1 MQPGPDQTNALHSR
15 PVVVPAEWLDL
26 YGHMNA
32 ARYFD
37 VFVATGYSLLSQVG
51 FDEAYARDR
60 RCGIFLVDARIQYFH
75 ELRLGSCISLRLRI
89 LQADAR
95 RIQVLIEMLDDAQG
109 HVAALLQQLFVHVSL
124 ETRRSAP
131 FETPLR
137 ERIGQL
143 IRQHGECPLPN
154 GVQRRLDWRRHS
166 P

>member
-95 RIQVLIEMLDDAQG
+95 RIQVLIC
-109 HVAALLQQLFVHVSL
+109 LLY
-124 ETRRSAP
+124 T
-131 FETPLR
+131 
-137 ERIGQL
+137 
-143 IRQHGECPLPN
+143 
-154 GVQRRLDWRRHS
+154 S
-166 P
+166 PSPRD